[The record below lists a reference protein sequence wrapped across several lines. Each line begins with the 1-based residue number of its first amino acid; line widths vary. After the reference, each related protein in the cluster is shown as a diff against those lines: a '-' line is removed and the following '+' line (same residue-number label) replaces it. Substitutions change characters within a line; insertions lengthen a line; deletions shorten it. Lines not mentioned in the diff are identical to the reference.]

1 MYRNMQ
7 YLAHDLASL
16 LNTPGWPFIGNFSR
30 GADGRGD
37 IKMQCRYLDDWIEK
51 KERNYSRILNLQKK
65 TIIQT
70 CPPVYR
76 VDGFQKD
83 QLNCSVLFKKKCE
96 KLMN

>member
-37 IKMQCRYLDDWIEK
+37 IKMQCGYLDDWIEK
-51 KERNYSRILNLQKK
+51 KERNYSRILNLQKNNYPSMSSSIK
-65 TIIQT
+65 
-70 CPPVYR
+70 
-76 VDGFQKD
+76 
-83 QLNCSVLFKKKCE
+83 S
-96 KLMN
+96 